1 LALPRAVK
9 SGNLDLITSHKKKM
23 QTEESNMTK
32 LVYVLV
38 AVLCLYLNS
47 NCHAQ
52 TADEMARAK
61 AQYQDFS
68 SWYPSI
74 DKSLRGDLQSVQKAK
89 RKADFDALTYTEYK
103 KELQDQHRKNV
114 NPIIQLQ
121 TKNPVVRGQGNKE
134 LERMRIDVDKKYKD
148 LAGLVTKIENK
159 LSTLQ

>member
-1 LALPRAVK
+1 
-9 SGNLDLITSHKKKM
+9 M

-74 DKSLRGDLQSVQKAK
+74 DKSLRGDLQSVQKAR

-103 KELQDQHRKNV
+103 KELQDQYRKNV

-121 TKNPVVRGQGNKE
+121 TKNPVVRGQGNKD

-148 LAGLVTKIENK
+148 LTGLVTKIENK